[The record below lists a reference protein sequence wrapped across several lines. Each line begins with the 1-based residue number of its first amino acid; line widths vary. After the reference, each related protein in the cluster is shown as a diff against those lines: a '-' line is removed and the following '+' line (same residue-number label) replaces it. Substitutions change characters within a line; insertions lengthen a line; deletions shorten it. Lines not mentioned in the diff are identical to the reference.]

1 MPWCKH
7 FCWNST
13 RKFPCSLISINGNSI
28 LIRRGW
34 FIVSFCFFKKSP
46 NPVENLHQDSFLSRL
61 CQKDSAAI
69 WIGLRTSSQ
78 YEGVERRDL
87 RTNVAGVGDSI
98 WKETDMNVRVSLNT
112 RSFTSGI
119 NTGNND
125 FKLIIITA
133 NSRKSVRCH
142 VVNITDF
149 GTKG

>member
-1 MPWCKH
+1 M
-7 FCWNST
+7 
-13 RKFPCSLISINGNSI
+13 
-28 LIRRGW
+28 
-34 FIVSFCFFKKSP
+34 
-46 NPVENLHQDSFLSRL
+46 
-61 CQKDSAAI
+61 
-69 WIGLRTSSQ
+69 
-78 YEGVERRDL
+78 ERRDL